1 MKKFYAV
8 LCITKSATVNN
19 EIVKL
24 DDGNYIIPAFDD
36 YEKAK
41 EFAGE
46 AFEVIEFK
54 TLQQK

>member
-8 LCITKSATVNN
+8 LCITKSAIVNN
-19 EIVKL
+19 QIVKL
-24 DDGNYIIPAFDD
+24 DDGSYIIPAFDN

-41 EFAGE
+41 EYAGE
-46 AFEVIEFK
+46 AFQVIEFK